1 MYCVGAY
8 NDEGCSVG
16 RCSQM
21 LCLTSARA
29 RAHTNTHR
37 RAHTQAFLT
46 PRIQNIICLLTHECN
61 HNSLS
66 GFLVW
71 LPTFHSLSLVQYK
84 PSCLHLSPALF
95 IFQALWKWVLFFFKS
110 IIQGKFKNSGQ
121 FKMFSDGIF
130 HALHCGSLYVCS
142 QFKSIF
148 IHSVLHFIESQKISL
163 NDDWRCRPKTSSISS
178 YLNTHGAVSKEL
190 LQIAKCWRKIL
201 FSAISLSLSSDN
213 VEHQAKTITCKC
225 ISSVKVVLLMSADSN
240 IDNSK
245 S

>member
-29 RAHTNTHR
+29 HTHTNTHT

-71 LPTFHSLSLVQYK
+71 LPTFHSLSLVHYK

-95 IFQALWKWVLFFFKS
+95 IFQALWKLVLFFLKKKKS
-110 IIQGKFKNSGQ
+110 IIQGKYSLETQGNSKCFQ
-121 FKMFSDGIF
+121 MESFMPCIVVLCMCVVS
-130 HALHCGSLYVCS
+130 SS
-142 QFKSIF
+142 QFLF
-148 IHSVLHFIESQKISL
+148 IQFFISL
-163 NDDWRCRPKTSSISS
+163 NLSMTTDGAGQKPPQ
-178 YLNTHGAVSKEL
+178 YLP
-190 LQIAKCWRKIL
+190 I
-201 FSAISLSLSSDN
+201 
-213 VEHQAKTITCKC
+213 
-225 ISSVKVVLLMSADSN
+225 
-240 IDNSK
+240 
-245 S
+245 